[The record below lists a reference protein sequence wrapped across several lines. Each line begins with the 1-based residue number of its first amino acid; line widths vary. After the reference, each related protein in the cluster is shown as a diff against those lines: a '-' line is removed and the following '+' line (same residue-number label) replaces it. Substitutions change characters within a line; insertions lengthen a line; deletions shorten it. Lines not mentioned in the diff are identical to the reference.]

1 MAKTVIYLVRHG
13 QSIGNLH
20 RTLLG
25 HTDLDL
31 SELGFKQAAAC
42 AEALKDVKFDAIY
55 SSDLKRAMST
65 AAPHAKMRGM
75 EVFPAIDLREIYLGD
90 WENRTVD
97 DIRASYGDMYD
108 VDWTHHFFTFI
119 CPNGE
124 SVPHLAARIRTKI
137 TYIAN
142 DYPGKTLLFTLHAAA
157 IRSFWATVRQF
168 KTGDLTTELPFP
180 SNASYSIVE
189 YENGI
194 FTPISYSVDSH
205 ITDNMH
211 F

>member
-31 SELGFKQAAAC
+31 SELGFRQADAC
-42 AEALKDVKFDAIY
+42 AEALKDVKLDAIY

-75 EVFPAIDLREIYLGD
+75 DVIPTVDLRELHLGD
-90 WENRTVD
+90 WENRTVE
-97 DIRASYGDMYD
+97 DIKESYGDMYD
-108 VDWTHHFFTFI
+108 YDWAHHFFTFV
-119 CPNGE
+119 CPGGE
-124 SVPHLAARIRTKI
+124 SVPHLAARISKKI
-137 TYIAN
+137 AEIAEN
-142 DYPGKTLLFTLHAAA
+142 HPNNTLLLTLHAAA
-157 IRSFWATVRQF
+157 IRSFFGTFFKF
-168 KTGDLTTELPFP
+168 KTSEPTSELPFP
-180 SNASYSIVE
+180 ANASYSIVE

-194 FTPISYSVDSH
+194 FTPVAYSVDGH
-205 ITDNMH
+205 VTE
-211 F
+211 